1 MGMRLSLILLFF
13 ILFILFIRL
22 CVYIIVYFLCINIPN
37 NIRNYK
43 CYVKNLMLLLAL
55 VLAAA
60 NLNSAKLSL
69 TSGVAI
75 LLQTLLLLGGAV
87 LLCRNNATVL
97 VKNKV
102 SLGKTAGG
110 LVSGS
115 VPNLGTRAFQLRI
128 LLSVDVIKTVV
139 RPVNALHSF

>member
-1 MGMRLSLILLFF
+1 
-13 ILFILFIRL
+13 
-22 CVYIIVYFLCINIPN
+22 
-37 NIRNYK
+37 
-43 CYVKNLMLLLAL
+43 MLLLAL

-110 LVSGS
+110 LVGGS